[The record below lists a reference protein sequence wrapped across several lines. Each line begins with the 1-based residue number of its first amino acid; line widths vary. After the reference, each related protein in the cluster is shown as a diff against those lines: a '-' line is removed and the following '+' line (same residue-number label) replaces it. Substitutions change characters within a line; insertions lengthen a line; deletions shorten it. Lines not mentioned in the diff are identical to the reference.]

1 LITCVYNRG
10 LPYTKNKKEME
21 RGKYDSYFDDLLG
34 NFVTLRIVNY
44 IDAWWQDIMS
54 CNMISMHDMT

>member
-44 IDAWWQDIMS
+44 L
-54 CNMISMHDMT
+54 MHGGKTLCLAT